1 MGTNDHER
9 LSYRA
14 LADRLAISP
23 DAARMKA
30 KRQGWCIVPGNH
42 PNAPVMV
49 EVPLNALA
57 ERVPREQQ
65 DHKALRTSQS
75 ERPNNDERLLTALS
89 EAVALLGPAQEQIER
104 LHAQLVEAKDA
115 HHRDAVEL
123 AAAEMREMG
132 TKAELERALADCK
145 TLRREHAEAIGS
157 LTVLKRHLAYHR
169 SRSLWQKIIGK

>member
-14 LADRLAISP
+14 LADRLAISS

-30 KRQGWCIVPGNH
+30 KRRGWTIIPGNH

-49 EVPLNALA
+49 EVPSTELA
-57 ERVPREQQ
+57 GRVPREQPER
-65 DHKALRTSQS
+65 KAPRTTIP
-75 ERPNNDERLLTALS
+75 ERPNDGGRILAALS
-89 EAVALLGPAQEQIER
+89 EAVSLLRPAQEQIER

-123 AAAEMREMG
+123 AAAETREMG
-132 TKAELERALADCK
+132 TKADLERAIDHIQL
-145 TLRREHAEAIGS
+145 LRRRLAAANRPLWRKAFG
-157 LTVLKRHLAYHR
+157 LK
-169 SRSLWQKIIGK
+169 